1 MVETNTGGKILDSIG
16 TEWPFDLGK
25 TLRWAAQNRKMSVVR
40 MAFDVFRREINRQKL
55 TPQNYFS
62 FGLHLARYT
71 NKDRAEYI
79 GDAATTVLNAALS
92 DQDTVALWR
101 NKVATAV
108 ALETAGLPTPAIRAV
123 FSLDDKP
130 QPYPHLSSQAA
141 LEDYFSSGGN
151 LPFFGKAVDGHKGL
165 GAASFVAREGSD
177 RIVLGDG
184 RVGEISKLA
193 TELAQKFPHGYI
205 FQDRLRQHPDM
216 VAIGGQV
223 MCTLRITSLWVGGK
237 SVPLYANLRLPAP
250 GAMLDLS
257 WSNFALVD
265 HANGRILRTSDGTKL
280 GGNILVNSQVTGA
293 PLIGAQLP
301 FWPQVLDLSEKA
313 HALFPKQGV
322 IGLDFALTEDGP
334 LVVELNANPGHGGFH
349 KVCDKGLLNPQSRAL
364 LVAALAERG
373 ITRRGKGMPLP

>member
-1 MVETNTGGKILDSIG
+1 MVETNTDGKILDSIG

-79 GDAATTVLNAALS
+79 GDAAAVGLNAALS
-92 DQDTVALWR
+92 DPDTVALWR
-101 NKVATAV
+101 DKVATTLV
-108 ALETAGLPTPAIRAV
+108 LEKAELPTPAIRAV

-130 QPYPHLSSQAA
+130 QPYLHLASHAA
-141 LEDYFSSGGN
+141 LEGYLRRGGN
-151 LPFFGKAVDGHKGL
+151 LPFFGKPVDGHRGI

-184 RVGEISKLA
+184 RVVEISMLA
-193 TELAQKFPHGYI
+193 TEIAQKFPHGYI
-205 FQDRLRQHPDM
+205 FQDRLRQHPDI
-216 VAIGGQV
+216 VALGGQV
-223 MCTLRITSLWVGGK
+223 MCGLRITSLWVGGK

-250 GAMLDLS
+250 GAMLDITL
-257 WSNFALVD
+257 SNFALID
-265 HANGRILRTSDGTKL
+265 LADGRILRTSDGTKL

-301 FWPQVLDLSEKA
+301 FWLQVMDLSEKA
-313 HALFPKQGV
+313 HALFPKHASSAS
-322 IGLDFALTEDGP
+322 I
-334 LVVELNANPGHGGFH
+334 
-349 KVCDKGLLNPQSRAL
+349 
-364 LVAALAERG
+364 
-373 ITRRGKGMPLP
+373 LP